1 MEAVMARN
9 KKRRFGGW
17 LVPTAVLA
25 VLSGVIGSGA
35 MVWRASEAAFSG
47 TTNNPTNNWTAGTV
61 SLTDDDSNSAM
72 FTVTNMSPVAPNNT
86 GNKCIEVKYTG
97 SVMPSTPVKLYA
109 GALTGTLGTYLNL
122 TIETAAAG
130 TFASCTGFTSPT
142 TIQTSTTIAAFA
154 AARTNYTNGLSTG
167 WTPVATN
174 ETRAF
179 RFTWTLQDNNSAQ
192 GLTCG
197 LPFTWEVQG

>member
-1 MEAVMARN
+1 MARN

-109 GALTGTLGTYLNL
+109 GTLTGTLGTYLNL
-122 TIETAAAG
+122 TIETAPAG
-130 TFASCTGFTSPT
+130 TFASCTGFTPT
-142 TIQTSTTIAAFA
+142 TVIQTSTTIATFA
-154 AARTNYTNGLSTG
+154 GARTNYTNGLDTQ
-167 WTPVATN
+167 WTPTATN
-174 ETRAF
+174 QTRAF